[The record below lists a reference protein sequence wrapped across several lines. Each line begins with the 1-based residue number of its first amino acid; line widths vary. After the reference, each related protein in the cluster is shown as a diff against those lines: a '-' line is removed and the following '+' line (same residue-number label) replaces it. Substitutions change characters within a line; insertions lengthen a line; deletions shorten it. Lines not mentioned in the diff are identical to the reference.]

1 LLFEKDGQGVC
12 LIHIPRCGGRHV
24 ISLLKKNEFRYS
36 ENCKRAQESVFYRST
51 EYMHLTYD
59 MLQEIHPEA
68 NDAKK
73 IVIIRNPVDRFM
85 SAVNSE
91 WSIDLYFEGYEN
103 FYLMDDPLY
112 FKYIMKEKKY
122 SIRTKG
128 RNFNFDGLSNTFTN
142 WFRPQVE
149 FFNKDF
155 YIWKFE
161 NGFED
166 EFIQFLNKKVNLDIN
181 INVKDVYTKTFYD
194 EKIEGF
200 SLSNELKENVLN
212 FYKEDYE
219 FWKQF

>member
-1 LLFEKDGQGVC
+1 
-12 LIHIPRCGGRHV
+12 
-24 ISLLKKNEFRYS
+24 
-36 ENCKRAQESVFYRST
+36 
-51 EYMHLTYD
+51 

-181 INVKDVYTKTFYD
+181 INVKAVYTKTFYD

-200 SLSNELKENVLN
+200 SLSNELKENVRRLN
-212 FYKEDYE
+212 
-219 FWKQF
+219 